1 MPETPSRCALLA
13 CLALATVLRTS
24 VAAQPSPPNVIV
36 VLVDTLRADRLGVYG
51 NRSGLTPY
59 LDELARRGT
68 VFSNAYA
75 SSSWTCPS
83 VASLFTSRY
92 PSQHQV
98 TTLDARISDSEVTL
112 AERLQQARYRGLGF
126 VANLRLTEQLGYGQG
141 FERWNSYLSATKLRA
156 DRLRRRLLSSPQLG
170 AAPGAQAPLFLY
182 VHYMEP
188 HAPYNMPP
196 RYRKKFERRSDPSI
210 DSAAA
215 AQKLLDLN
223 FGALSAAELDH
234 LTSLYDAEVAFLDDE
249 LRRLM
254 AGLEARGLLQHSI
267 VVVTADHG
275 EELGEHQLVGH
286 GVSLYNQELHV
297 PLIVVGQ
304 GVPAGQVVRE
314 PVSLTDVAPSL
325 LALIG
330 QPAEPRFEGRS
341 LVPLLQGGAAP
352 VDVIA
357 ELVQASTTFDPRRH
371 SSAIVRGNHK
381 LLTIAGNWRTVADAE
396 MYDLAADPAETKPVG
411 YVGGPR
417 QLAAGTPELALAE
430 DLVRALQQ
438 TETRLAS
445 SATPQE
451 RAPVD
456 EKMRERLRGLGYA
469 N

>member
-1 MPETPSRCALLA
+1 MLVCIAMV
-13 CLALATVLRTS
+13 TVLRTS
-24 VAAQPSPPNVIV
+24 ATAQQPPPNVIV

-51 NRSGLTPY
+51 IRDGLTPY
-59 LDELARRGT
+59 LDDLARRGT

-75 SSSWTCPS
+75 ASSWTCPS

-141 FERWNSYLSATKLRA
+141 FARWNAYLSATKLRA
-156 DRLRRRLLSSPQLG
+156 DRLRRRLLSSAELP
-170 AAPGAQAPLFLY
+170 APGAQSPVFLY

-196 RYRKKFERRSDPSI
+196 RYRKKFERRGDPSI

-215 AQKLLDLN
+215 QQKLLDLN

-234 LTSLYDAEVAFLDDE
+234 LNSLYDAEVAFLDDE

-254 AGLEARGLLQHSI
+254 TGLGARGLLQHSI
-267 VVVTADHG
+267 IVVTADHG

-286 GVSLYNQELHV
+286 GTSLYNQELHV

-314 PVSLTDVAPSL
+314 PVSLMDVAPSL
-325 LALIG
+325 LALTG
-330 QPAEPRFEGRS
+330 QPAEPRFQGRS
-341 LVPLLQGGAAP
+341 LVPLPQGGGAP
-352 VDVIA
+352 VDVVA
-357 ELVQASTTFDPRRH
+357 ELFQASTTFDARRH
-371 SSAIVRGNHK
+371 SSAIVRGSHK

-396 MYDLAADPAETKPVG
+396 LYDLAADPEETKPVG

-417 QLAAGTPELALAE
+417 QLPSGSPDLALAQ
-430 DLVRALQQ
+430 DLVGALQQ

>member
-1 MPETPSRCALLA
+1 MRGTPFRCAILA
-13 CLALATVLRTS
+13 GIALATVLRTA
-24 VAAQPSPPNVIV
+24 VAAQQPPPNVIV

-51 NRSGLTPY
+51 NRNGLTPY
-59 LDELARRGT
+59 LDGLARRGT

-75 SSSWTCPS
+75 PSSWTCPS

-112 AERLQQARYRGLGF
+112 AERLQQARYRSLGF

-141 FERWNSYLSATKLRA
+141 FEHWNAYLSATKLRA
-156 DRLRRRLLSSPQLG
+156 DRLRRRLLSAPELT
-170 AAPGAQAPLFLY
+170 AAPGAQSPVFLY

-210 DSAAA
+210 DSTAA

-223 FGALSAAELDH
+223 FGALSAAELDN
-234 LTSLYDAEVAFLDDE
+234 LSSLYDAEVAFLDDE

-254 AGLEARGLLQHSI
+254 TGLEARGLLQHSI

-304 GVPAGQVVRE
+304 GVPAGQMVRE

-330 QPAEPRFEGRS
+330 QPAEPRFQGRS
-341 LVPLLQGGAAP
+341 LVPLLKGESAP
-352 VDVIA
+352 ADVVA
-357 ELVQASTTFDPRRH
+357 ELFPVSTTFDARRH

-396 MYDLAADPAETKPVG
+396 LYDLAADPAETKPVG

-417 QLAAGTPELALAE
+417 QLPSGSPDLALAQ

-451 RAPVD
+451 RAPID
-456 EKMRERLRGLGYA
+456 EKMRERLRALGYA

>member
-51 NRSGLTPY
+51 NRNGLTPY

-304 GVPAGQVVRE
+304 GVPVGQVVRE
-314 PVSLTDVAPSL
+314 PVSLMDVAPSL

-330 QPAEPRFEGRS
+330 QPAEPRFAGRS
-341 LVPLLQGGAAP
+341 LVPLLQGGTAP
-352 VDVIA
+352 VDIVA
-357 ELVQASTTFDPRRH
+357 ELFQASTTFDARRH

-456 EKMRERLRGLGYA
+456 EKMRERLRRRCST
-469 N
+469 

>member
-1 MPETPSRCALLA
+1 MRGTSCRCAILA
-13 CLALATVLRTS
+13 GIALATVLRTS
-24 VAAQPSPPNVIV
+24 VAAQQPPPNVIV

-51 NRSGLTPY
+51 NRNGLTPY

-68 VFSNAYA
+68 VFGNAYA
-75 SSSWTCPS
+75 ASSWTCPS
-83 VASLFTSRY
+83 VTSLFSSRY

-98 TTLDARISDSEVTL
+98 TNWDALISDSEVTL
-112 AERLQQARYRGLGF
+112 GERLQQAHYRSLGF

-141 FERWNSYLSATKLRA
+141 FERWNAYMSATKLRA
-156 DRLRRRLLSSPQLG
+156 DRLRRRLLSSPEM
-170 AAPGAQAPLFLY
+170 AAARGAQAPLFLY

-196 RYRKKFERRSDPSI
+196 RYRKKFERRADPSI

-314 PVSLTDVAPSL
+314 PVSLMDVAPSL

-341 LVPLLQGGAAP
+341 LVPLLQGGTAP
-352 VDVIA
+352 VDIAA
-357 ELVQASTTFDPRRH
+357 ELFQASTTFDARRH

-438 TETRLAS
+438 RETRLAS

>member
-1 MPETPSRCALLA
+1 MRGTPCRCAILA
-13 CLALATVLRTS
+13 GIALATVLRTS
-24 VAAQPSPPNVIV
+24 VAAQEPPPNVIV

-51 NRSGLTPY
+51 NHNGLTPY

-68 VFSNAYA
+68 VFGNAYA
-75 SSSWTCPS
+75 ASSWTCPS

-98 TTLDARISDSEVTL
+98 TNWDARISDSEVTL
-112 AERLQQARYRGLGF
+112 AERLQQARYRSVGF

-141 FERWNSYLSATKLRA
+141 FEHWNAYMSATKLRA
-156 DRLRRRLLSSPQLG
+156 DRLRRRLLSSPEM
-170 AAPGAQAPLFLY
+170 AAARGAQAPLFLY

-196 RYRKKFERRSDPSI
+196 RYRKKFERRADPSI

-215 AQKLLDLN
+215 VQKVLDLN

-234 LTSLYDAEVAFLDDE
+234 VTSLYDAEVAFLDDE

-254 AGLEARGLLQHSI
+254 AGLEARGLLEHSI

-275 EELGEHQLVGH
+275 EELGEHQLIGH
-286 GVSLYNQELHV
+286 GTSLYNQELRV

-304 GVPAGQVVRE
+304 GVPAGRVVRE
-314 PVSLTDVAPSL
+314 PVSLIDVAPSL
-325 LALIG
+325 LALVG

-341 LVPLLQGGAAP
+341 LVPLLQGETAP
-352 VDVIA
+352 VDVVA
-357 ELVQASTTFDPRRH
+357 ELFLGSTFDARRH

-381 LLTIAGNWRTVADAE
+381 LLMIAGTWRTVADAE
-396 MYDLAADPAETKPVG
+396 MYDLAADPGETKPVG

-417 QLAAGTPELALAE
+417 QLASGTPDLALAQ

-451 RAPVD
+451 RAPID

>member
-1 MPETPSRCALLA
+1 MRGTPGRCAILA
-13 CLALATVLRTS
+13 CVALATVLRTS
-24 VAAQPSPPNVIV
+24 VAAQQPPPNVIV

-51 NRSGLTPY
+51 NRNGLTPY
-59 LDELARRGT
+59 LDDLARRGT

-75 SSSWTCPS
+75 ASSWTCPS

-98 TTLDARISDSEVTL
+98 TNLDARVSDSEVTL
-112 AERLQQARYRGLGF
+112 AERLQQARYRTLGF

-141 FERWNSYLSATKLRA
+141 FERWNAYMSATKLRA
-156 DRLRRRLLSSPQLG
+156 DRLRRRLLSSPEM
-170 AAPGAQAPLFLY
+170 AAARGAQAPLFLY

-188 HAPYNMPP
+188 HAPYNVPP
-196 RYRKKFERRSDPSI
+196 RYRKKFERRADPSI

-215 AQKLLDLN
+215 VQKVLDLN
-223 FGALSAAELDH
+223 FGALSGAELDH
-234 LTSLYDAEVAFLDDE
+234 VTSLYDAEVAFLDDE

-254 AGLEARGLLQHSI
+254 AGLEARGLLEHSI

-275 EELGEHQLVGH
+275 EELGEHQLIGH
-286 GVSLYNQELHV
+286 GTSLYNQELRV
-297 PLIVVGQ
+297 PLIVIGQ
-304 GVPAGQVVRE
+304 GVPAGRVVHE
-314 PVSLTDVAPSL
+314 PVSLMDVAPSL
-325 LALIG
+325 LALTG
-330 QPAEPRFEGRS
+330 EPAEPRFQGRS
-341 LVPLLQGGAAP
+341 LVPLLQGRAAS
-352 VDVIA
+352 VDVVA

-381 LLTIAGNWRTVADAE
+381 LLTISGNWRTVADAE
-396 MYDLAADPAETKPVG
+396 LYDLAADPAETKPVG

-417 QLAAGTPELALAE
+417 QLPSGSPDLALAQ
-430 DLVRALQQ
+430 DLVRALQETQ
-438 TETRLAS
+438 TRLAS
-445 SATPQE
+445 SVTPQE